1 MLKSLYA
8 LGISMGVSIASLGIA
23 LSATAS
29 HCSAP
34 NDCEQTSPQRHHK
47 AVPSHGRTSHQ
58 WLSEQTHLHNAKV
71 ANLHIAQATKA
82 PVLPSIVDLRPQM
95 PAIYDQGQ
103 LGSCTANALAAA
115 TEYEL
120 MQQTNKTA
128 PTLSRLAIYYGER
141 EMEGT
146 IAEDAGASLSDGI
159 MFLHKTGA
167 CSEATWP
174 YSDHGT
180 AFTARPSQRCYDEA
194 KNNKDTDDLSHAAVQ
209 QSLTAI
215 QTVLAHKLPVT
226 VGLMLYQSFES
237 PQTTRTGI
245 VNMPQAKEQGC
256 LT

>member
-1 MLKSLYA
+1 
-8 LGISMGVSIASLGIA
+8 
-23 LSATAS
+23 
-29 HCSAP
+29 
-34 NDCEQTSPQRHHK
+34 
-47 AVPSHGRTSHQ
+47 
-58 WLSEQTHLHNAKV
+58 
-71 ANLHIAQATKA
+71 
-82 PVLPSIVDLRPQM
+82 M

-115 TEYEL
+115 MEYEL

-128 PTLSRLAIYYGER
+128 PALSRLAIYYGER

-146 IAEDAGASLSDGI
+146 ITEDAGASLSDGI

-167 CSEATWP
+167 CSESTWP
-174 YSDHGT
+174 YVDHGNT
-180 AFTARPSQRCYDEA
+180 FTVRPSQRCYDEA
-194 KNNKDTDDLSHAAVQ
+194 KNNKDTDDISHAAVQ

-245 VNMPQAKEQGC
+245 VNMPHANETLLGGHAVLIVGYDDTQQRFIVRNSWGTSWGQKGYFTIPYQYVLNPRLAFDFYTISKVGA
-256 LT
+256 